1 MCCTRIASGFE
12 NFDTKNEFEQLLI
25 NFTNE
30 SLQDTFNKQVF
41 NNELKLYEEEGI
53 DVVVSTC
60 PDNAECLKMLTA
72 KPKGII
78 PRCERRGYASEFSAR
93 VFRCCTGGSTMVR
106 AMLMASPSNS
116 VYIISSHL
124 EYWRVVGRRPFSA
137 QDDDTD
143 IW

>member
-1 MCCTRIASGFE
+1 MRFLIAPACSYVTVAVRIHALTTGCLVCFTLKKVLRVAVEPSSFVGFE

-60 PDNAECLKMLTA
+60 PDNAECLKMLSS

-78 PRCERRGYASEFSAR
+78 PRYVSRPNDRMS
-93 VFRCCTGGSTMVR
+93 
-106 AMLMASPSNS
+106 
-116 VYIISSHL
+116 
-124 EYWRVVGRRPFSA
+124 GRPKA
-137 QDDDTD
+137 K
-143 IW
+143 

>member
-1 MCCTRIASGFE
+1 MADVWFIHPSSAGFE

-41 NNELKLYEEEGI
+41 NNEIKLYEEEGI

-60 PDNAECLKMLTA
+60 PDNAECLKMLSS

-78 PRCERRGYASEFSAR
+78 PRCVAPTNKKTLC
-93 VFRCCTGGSTMVR
+93 RCLNPLPPPTKRLQGFQG
-106 AMLMASPSNS
+106 
-116 VYIISSHL
+116 
-124 EYWRVVGRRPFSA
+124 
-137 QDDDTD
+137 
-143 IW
+143 

>member
-1 MCCTRIASGFE
+1 MPKASPQRCGVCVHTYPKRVVVAPFAAHASPLFFFGRRQSGFE

-53 DVVVSTC
+53 DVVVSSC
-60 PDNAECLKMLTA
+60 PDNTACLLMLSA

-78 PRCERRGYASEFSAR
+78 PTC
-93 VFRCCTGGSTMVR
+93 VR
-106 AMLMASPSNS
+106 LS
-116 VYIISSHL
+116 V
-124 EYWRVVGRRPFSA
+124 R
-137 QDDDTD
+137 
-143 IW
+143 